1 MGHAEPDEEDE
12 LLTEFIA
19 IRKKSRI
26 PCPGMRLFECGFCV
40 SVQPLMWMPV
50 IV

>member
-12 LLTEFIA
+12 LLTEFYRHMQKA
-19 IRKKSRI
+19 AF
-26 PCPGMRLFECGFCV
+26 PFVECGFFV
-40 SVQPLMWMPV
+40 PVQPLMRMPV

>member
-12 LLTEFIA
+12 FLTEFIA
-19 IRKKSRI
+19 IRKKAAF
-26 PCPGMRLFECGFCV
+26 PALECGFCMP
-40 SVQPLMWMPV
+40 VQPLMWMPV

>member
-12 LLTEFIA
+12 LLTEFIV
-19 IRKKSRI
+19 IRKKPHSQS
-26 PCPGMRLFECGFCV
+26 GNAAFCV
-40 SVQPLMWMPV
+40 PVQPLMWMPV